1 MKSDGLYRV
10 KYVIQPEGSTYILV
24 KASSLMQ
31 AMLLAEHSF
40 EEKIKIISVNK
51 FK

>member
-1 MKSDGLYRV
+1 MKLSNLYRV
-10 KYVIQPEGSTYILV
+10 KYEVKPEGSTYILV
-24 KASSLMQ
+24 KAPSLMQ

-40 EEKIKIISVNK
+40 DEPIKIISVNK

>member
-1 MKSDGLYRV
+1 MKSSDLYKV
-10 KYVIQPEGSTYILV
+10 KYEVLPEGSTYILV
-24 KASSLMQ
+24 KAPSLIQ

-40 EEKIKIISVNK
+40 DEPIKIISVNK

>member
-1 MKSDGLYRV
+1 MRLNNLYRI
-10 KYVIQPEGSTYILV
+10 KYVVLPEGSAYILV
-24 KASSLMQ
+24 KAPSLMQ

-40 EEKIKIISVNK
+40 DEPIKIISVNK